1 MSKTSPI
8 PHPEWRVLQQE
19 SEALQSQIAAVLTDL
34 HSLHD
39 ARPVVIGRYAAAFAD
54 RLFRLHELEIGAARL
69 KREAELVQA
78 CINTGREIDYEE
90 IQAILDAEFAEW
102 QARLEAEIDDLTH
115 HRGMLQ
121 YLLDVKIARRL
132 RSCFRVLARRLHP
145 DLHPVQTNTD
155 VELWHRVLAAYKAQ
169 DVDELEALELVTRDS
184 RQPDTAD
191 SMEALR
197 ESVLRFR
204 KQLDRLLESHAK
216 RRKEWP
222 FNQLPLLEDP
232 AAVAARQAE
241 LDERI
246 TTGEALRDERSHW
259 LNQLLD
265 H

>member
-8 PHPEWRVLQQE
+8 PHPEWRILRQK
-19 SEALQSQIAAVLTDL
+19 SEALKSQIAAVLTDL

-39 ARPVVIGRYAAAFAD
+39 ARPVVLGRYAEAFAD
-54 RLFRLHELEIGAARL
+54 RLFRLHELEIEAARL

-78 CINTGREIDYEE
+78 CINSGREIDYEE

-115 HRGMLQ
+115 HWGMLQ
-121 YLLDVKIARRL
+121 YLLDAKIARSL
-132 RSCFRVLARRLHP
+132 RACFRVLARRLHP
-145 DLHPVQTNTD
+145 DLHPAQPAAD
-155 VELWHRVLAAYKAQ
+155 AELWHRVLAAYKAQ
-169 DVDELEALELVTRDS
+169 DVDELEALELVTRAAME
-184 RQPDTAD
+184 PDPVD

-197 ESVLRFR
+197 ESLLRFR
-204 KQLDRLLESHAK
+204 TQLDRLLVTHAA

-222 FNQLPLLEDP
+222 FDQLPLLDNP
-232 AAVAARQAE
+232 TALAARQAE

-246 TTGEALRDERSHW
+246 ATTGALRNERSHW